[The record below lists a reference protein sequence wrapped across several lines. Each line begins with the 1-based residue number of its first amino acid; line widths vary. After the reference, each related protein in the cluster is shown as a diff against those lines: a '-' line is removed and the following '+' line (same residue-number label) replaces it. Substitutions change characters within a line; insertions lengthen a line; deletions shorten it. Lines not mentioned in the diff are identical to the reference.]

1 MRREE
6 LAWGFAEIFSELD
19 VDEINEM
26 LANNVPLETLEFF
39 DAYAESFADSEDL
52 DPHAC
57 QRLPNLLI
65 VGYLLR
71 LLEERLLREAEH

>member
-26 LANNVPLETLEFF
+26 LANNVPMETLEFF
-39 DAYAESFADSEDL
+39 NAYAESFADSEEL
-52 DPHAC
+52 DPHSC

-71 LLEERLLREAEH
+71 LLEERLLRENEH